1 MSHYDEDHDG
11 GGSNSFGWFVAGLGL
26 GALLG
31 VLYAPKSGRETR
43 EELAANAREGGE
55 YLRRRGSE
63 MRDQAGHL
71 VDQGREQFDEYY
83 RKGREQFDE
92 YVQAGKE
99 YYSKGVDQI
108 NEYVDKGRNMAAD
121 QANRVQA
128 AVEAGKEAYRT
139 TAAAGDGGL
148 ESVPSTPGH
157 NGQ

>member
-1 MSHYDEDHDG
+1 MGHDYENDND
-11 GGSNSFGWFVAGLGL
+11 GGSNSFGWFIAGLGL

-43 EELAANAREGGE
+43 EDLAAGARDGGE
-55 YLRRRGSE
+55 FLRRRGSE

-92 YVQAGKE
+92 YVAAGKE
-99 YYSKGVDQI
+99 YYSKGIDQI
-108 NEYVDKGRNMAAD
+108 NDYVDKGRNMAAD

-139 TAAAGDGGL
+139 TAAADGGL
-148 ESVPSTPGH
+148 ESVPSNPGH

>member
-1 MSHYDEDHDG
+1 MGHEYEHESDG
-11 GGSNSFGWFVAGLGL
+11 GGSSSFGWFVAGLGL

-55 YLRRRGSE
+55 FLRRKGYE

-83 RKGREQFDE
+83 QRGREQFDE

-99 YYSKGVDQI
+99 YYAKGLDQI
-108 NEYVDKGRNMAAD
+108 NEYVDKGRNLAAD

-139 TAAAGDGGL
+139 TAAGTDGA
-148 ESVPSTPGH
+148 SSPGH
-157 NGQ
+157 DGI

>member
-1 MSHYDEDHDG
+1 MGHDYENDND
-11 GGSNSFGWFVAGLGL
+11 GGSNSFGWFIAGLGL

-43 EELAANAREGGE
+43 EDLAAGARDGGE
-55 YLRRRGSE
+55 FLRRKSSE

-71 VDQGREQFDEYY
+71 VDQGREQFDEY
-83 RKGREQFDE
+83 
-92 YVQAGKE
+92 VAAGKE
-99 YYSKGVDQI
+99 YYSKGIDQI
-108 NEYVDKGRNMAAD
+108 NDYVDKGRNMAAD

-139 TAAAGDGGL
+139 TAAADGGL